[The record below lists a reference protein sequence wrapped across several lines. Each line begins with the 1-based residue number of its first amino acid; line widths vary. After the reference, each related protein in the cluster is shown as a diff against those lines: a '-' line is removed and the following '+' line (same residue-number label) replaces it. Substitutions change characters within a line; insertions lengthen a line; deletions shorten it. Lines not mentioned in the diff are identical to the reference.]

1 MNISTLPVAERP
13 DASSVYQVPAHFR
26 ALPLNV
32 GTRASPLALAQT
44 RNVIAMLQTICPALA
59 GANTAEIQIRTTGD
73 SSQASGCRLADIGGK
88 GLFSKEIDEAMLA
101 GRIDI
106 AVHSLKDL
114 ETVMRPGIVLG
125 CVLKREDA
133 RDVLILG
140 PSCGTPDPWNP
151 WACLPQNAVIG
162 TASVRRQAQLL
173 HARPDLTCAVIRG
186 NVATRLD
193 KVEHGTTT
201 ATLLA
206 YAGLRRLGLAEHA
219 SLIIHPEFMVPAAG
233 QGIVGITVREDDTQ
247 MREMLAAIEDREA
260 RACAEA
266 ERGILQHPH
275 RRLRPH
281 HRGRP
286 TAPDRPDRQ
295 RGWQLHGQTTPVRRD
310 GRCRADWPGTG
321 CRIKGKGAGGG
332 VCLSKRS
339 RFFEKKRRKKLLV
352 IWAAAVAAPRSR
364 LTKVFLLL
372 FLQKKKYFRVMD
384 NSIMATVIEVTT
396 ADLPAELAR
405 RGIGSDERV
414 IVTIEPAG
422 ELLPGRRESRMRVV
436 AAGLTDA
443 DIDRLIKDAQRDV
456 TLPV

>member
-13 DASSVYQVPAHFR
+13 DFSSVYQVPAHFR

-44 RNVIAMLQTICPALA
+44 RNVIAQLQTICPALA

-140 PSCGTPDPWNP
+140 PECGTPDPWNP
-151 WACLPQNAVIG
+151 WACLPQNAIIG

-173 HARPDLTCAVIRG
+173 HARPDLSCAVIRG

-206 YAGLRRLGLAEHA
+206 YAGLRRLGLADHA

-266 ERGILQHPH
+266 ERGMLAVLDGSCNTPIGAYA
-275 RRLRPH
+275 RI
-281 HRGRP
+281 
-286 TAPDRPDRQ
+286 TAD
-295 RGWQLHGQTTPVRRD
+295 GQLHLTGLLASTDGKFMVKQRLCGAMADAVRI
-310 GRCRADWPGTG
+310 GRELG
-321 CRIKGKGAGGG
+321 
-332 VCLSKRS
+332 
-339 RFFEKKRRKKLLV
+339 
-352 IWAAAVAAPRSR
+352 
-364 LTKVFLLL
+364 
-372 FLQKKKYFRVMD
+372 
-384 NSIMATVIEVTT
+384 
-396 ADLPAELAR
+396 AELKAKA
-405 RGIGSDERV
+405 
-414 IVTIEPAG
+414 PA
-422 ELLPGRRESRMRVV
+422 VV
-436 AAGLTDA
+436 F
-443 DIDRLIKDAQRDV
+443 V
-456 TLPV
+456 